1 MKRIIIPLLIGA
13 IMILVVGCGGK
24 AITLPF
30 VIGDSYDTAQEYIY
44 ENGEYYH
51 DNSWLFDRYFNE
63 CQGWFDYLG
72 TGEPQL
78 VVIYD
83 EGSPSVDNKIV
94 TKIEMQ
100 MQASQGEQAASTLA
114 QVYGI
119 DTDDANMDEADGV
132 LSMESEDV
140 TISIKDGGTFGYNA
154 AYYAGE
160 GCVII
165 VIEEK

>member
-1 MKRIIIPLLIGA
+1 MKKILIPLLIGF
-13 IMILVVGCGGK
+13 IMIITVGCGGK
-24 AITLPF
+24 AANLPF
-30 VIGDSYDTAQEYIY
+30 VIGDPYDTAQEYIY

-51 DNSWLFDRYFNE
+51 DNSWLFDRYCNTS
-63 CQGWFDYLG
+63 QGWFDYLG
-72 TGEPQL
+72 TGEPQF
-78 VVIYD
+78 VEIYD
-83 EGSPSVDNKIV
+83 EGSPSIDNKIV

-100 MQASQGEQAASTLA
+100 MQASQGEQAANTLA

-119 DTDDANMDEADGV
+119 DTDNAYMDEDEGV

-140 TISIKDGGTFGYNA
+140 SIEIKDGGTFSYKA

-165 VIEEK
+165 TIEEK

>member
-1 MKRIIIPLLIGA
+1 MRTQGRKEIFAMKKIVISLLIGA
-13 IMILVVGCGGK
+13 IMTLAVGCGGK
-24 AITLPF
+24 TVTLPF
-30 VIGDSYDTAQEYIY
+30 VIGDSYDAAQEYIY

-51 DNSWLFDRYFNE
+51 DN
-63 CQGWFDYLG
+63 WFDYLG

-83 EGSPSVDNKIV
+83 EGSPSIDNKIV

-119 DTDDANMDEADGV
+119 DTDDANMNEADGV

-165 VIEEK
+165 EIEEK